1 MRKKLSKSNIII
13 AQKGISLVV
22 VFATL
27 LTAFVAIAPWTY
39 GWFAKNNTV
48 TASGMHTQ
56 AYHPDFTVEYAFV
69 TKGSNGDEIVGE
81 FKDILKATETD
92 LFKDIK
98 APGDSVTIQIKITSK
113 SKYDVKLAGFGLEA
127 PSTAQDVPKSDGTYN
142 RYLSTELTTELIE
155 INGETTSV
163 NGSAPIYLRG
173 TSLTDDTQMGTEEA
187 SQNPARTAGRIDYI
201 GSFVKPV
208 DDQTPPA
215 VLLPKG
221 GSVTFTIR
229 LTFVNATYNQNIYK
243 NFATTGGKCERTFF
257 FTFEE
262 DMSSSS

>member
-1 MRKKLSKSNIII
+1 MRKKLSKSNILI

-39 GWFAKNNTV
+39 GWFAKNNKV

-56 AYHPDFTVEYAFV
+56 AYKSDFDVAYAVKPDGATAFQQV
-69 TKGSNGDEIVGE
+69 TDPGNLFNSIV
-81 FKDILKATETD
+81 
-92 LFKDIK
+92 
-98 APGDSVTIQIKITSK
+98 APGQSVEIQVTITSQARNLYPVKIT
-113 SKYDVKLAGFGLEA
+113 GFGLEA
-127 PSTAQDVPKSDGTYN
+127 PTTDQDVPKSDGTYN

-243 NFATTGGKCERTFF
+243 NFAETGGKCERTFF
-257 FTFEE
+257 FTFED